1 MTRYRATIVS
11 PKGAAPKSSVIE
23 FESEHRAGSKLNLQ
37 DARYK
42 MLELHGSEALSWNI
56 KDIEKVTETEKGGAQ
71 SSLCLIFANLLSLL
85 RGNVARLSGVL
96 PDKKLKKPDKS
107 LNKKRDK
114 QALRVRAALKIFS

>member
-1 MTRYRATIVS
+1 
-11 PKGAAPKSSVIE
+11 
-23 FESEHRAGSKLNLQ
+23 
-37 DARYK
+37 
-42 MLELHGSEALSWNI
+42 MLDFREPVE
-56 KDIEKVTETEKGGAQ
+56 
-71 SSLCLIFANLLSLL
+71 LL

>member
-23 FESEHRAGSKLNLQ
+23 FESEHRAGSKQNLQ

-56 KDIEKVTETEKGGAQ
+56 KDIEKVTENESAGVAEQLMLDFREK
-71 SSLCLIFANLLSLL
+71 I
-85 RGNVARLSGVL
+85 
-96 PDKKLKKPDKS
+96 KK
-107 LNKKRDK
+107 KKRK
-114 QALRVRAALKIFS
+114 RRTVKRGITG

>member
-42 MLELHGSEALSWNI
+42 MLELHGSEALSWSI
-56 KDIEKVTETEKGGAQ
+56 KDIEKVTETEKGGATEQ
-71 SSLCLIFANLLSLL
+71 LMLDFANLLSLL

>member
-56 KDIEKVTETEKGGAQ
+56 KDIEKVTETEKGRSTDQ
-71 SSLCLIFANLLSLL
+71 IMIDFREPVEPPKRKRRTVK
-85 RGNVARLSGVL
+85 RGIAG
-96 PDKKLKKPDKS
+96 
-107 LNKKRDK
+107 
-114 QALRVRAALKIFS
+114 

>member
-56 KDIEKVTETEKGGAQ
+56 KDIEKVTETERVEQQ

>member
-1 MTRYRATIVS
+1 
-11 PKGAAPKSSVIE
+11 
-23 FESEHRAGSKLNLQ
+23 
-37 DARYK
+37 

-56 KDIEKVTETEKGGAQ
+56 KDIEKVTETEKGGATEQ
-71 SSLCLIFANLLSLL
+71 LMLDFREPVELL